1 MKILLSLFALITLI
15 QAPKAQAEPNM
26 VMCWLFSLQGCP
38 GVEPVGGKAITTGNN
53 GVSGIGAIGGKT
65 SKVETRTIIKV
76 PDYKV
81 RRFLRSLGLGG
92 QRINISYE
100 PDESECDHSEES
112 LKITSNALFEP
123 NNGRECMLALEEDL
137 KRLPQGIHLQVT
149 KCQERF
155 CNEDFIEVFEAFL
168 QDHPQFKISDSKSF
182 LGCGARVVEI

>member
-1 MKILLSLFALITLI
+1 M
-15 QAPKAQAEPNM
+15 
-26 VMCWLFSLQGCP
+26 QGCP
-38 GVEPVGGKAITTGNN
+38 GVEPVGGSAINTGNN

-81 RRFLRSLGLGG
+81 RSFLRSLGLGG

-100 PDESECDHSEES
+100 QNESECDYSEES

-123 NNGRECMLALEEDL
+123 NNGRECMRALEEDL
-137 KRLPQGIHLQVT
+137 KMLPQGINLQIT

-182 LGCGARVVEI
+182 LGCGPRTVEI